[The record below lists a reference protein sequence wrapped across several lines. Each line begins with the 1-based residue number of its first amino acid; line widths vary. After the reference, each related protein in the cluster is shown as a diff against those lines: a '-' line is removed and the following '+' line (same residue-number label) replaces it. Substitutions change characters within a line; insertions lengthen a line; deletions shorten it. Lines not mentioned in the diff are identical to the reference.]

1 MGFYDKNNF
10 EHEARSHLMEQFSN
24 IKIYEIER
32 LWKSIKDFIK
42 ENPQI
47 QVDDILNTLE
57 RLEKHHAFS
66 VEKTEEKLEINH
78 EDLDEL
84 VEALEEAI
92 EDETHEKNKDNEIE
106 KINIKADKSL
116 FDQTDNYLQDD
127 LATVILHDI
136 NEIANEA
143 RSQAL
148 IDSLGGMSSIDSY
161 RLDLMIA
168 IAPHQVIKGS
178 LKAMYHHIG
187 GMYQNLVL
195 GSEIYPDEACFTG
208 AVKDAIADNEHLHGH
223 EPWQVKFSPYMD
235 SHKPQP

>member
-10 EHEARSHLMEQFSN
+10 EHEARDYIMETFVN
-24 IKIYEIER
+24 IKNHEIEK
-32 LWKSIKDFIK
+32 LWKSIKAIIQKNPHIK
-42 ENPQI
+42 LE
-47 QVDDILNTLE
+47 DILKTLQL
-57 RLEKHHAFS
+57 LEDHKAYS
-66 VEKTEEKLEINH
+66 VEKTEEPLDILE
-78 EDLDEL
+78 EDLEEL
-84 VEALEEAI
+84 IEESEQEEA
-92 EDETHEKNKDNEIE
+92 ELSEEKVLD
-106 KINIKADKSL
+106 KIRIKADKSL
-116 FDQTDNYLQDD
+116 LDETDNHLQDD
-127 LATVILHDI
+127 LAVVLLRDI

-148 IDSLGGMSSIDSY
+148 IDGLGGMSAIDSY

-208 AVKDAIADNEHLHGH
+208 AIKDAIADNEHLHGH

-235 SHKPQP
+235 NHKPH